1 MKKTKDQLEQLLEN
15 ELTCFK
21 EILYKTQQVNTIKSP
36 QSTTSIMELLDF
48 RDFQIGSIKKLEI
61 ERKKMEQYDISNNQ
75 TMKLESIKKEIK
87 QTALKLV
94 EIDANLLDLLAI
106 KKENIVKGLCSNTDN
121 KGRDRSANPSGKQLI
136 DITLE

>member
-1 MKKTKDQLEQLLEN
+1 MEKIKDQLEQLLEN

-21 EILYKTQQVNTIKSP
+21 EILYKTQQVDTINNH
-36 QSTTSIMELLDF
+36 QSTSSIRELLDF
-48 RDFQIGSIKKLEI
+48 RDSQIVIIKKMEI
-61 ERKKMEQYDISNNQ
+61 ERKKMELFDISNTQ
-75 TMKLESIKKEIK
+75 RIKVESIKKEIK
-87 QTALKLV
+87 QAALKLV

-121 KGRDRSANPSGKQLI
+121 KGRDGSANLSGKQLI

>member
-1 MKKTKDQLEQLLEN
+1 MEKTKDQLEQLLEN

-21 EILYKTQQVNTIKSP
+21 EILYKTQQVDTINNP
-36 QSTTSIMELLDF
+36 QSTTSIRELLDF
-48 RDFQIGSIKKLEI
+48 RDSQILLIKKMEI
-61 ERKKMEQYDISNNQ
+61 ERKKMELFDISNNQ
-75 TMKLESIKKEIK
+75 RMKVESIKKEIK
-87 QTALKLV
+87 QAALKLV
-94 EIDANLLDLLAI
+94 EIDASLLDLLAI

>member
-121 KGRDRSANPSGKQLI
+121 IGRNRSANPSGKQLI